1 MFWQEEV
8 SPTAV
13 KLSLEVVD
21 LMFDI
26 YCQCLPVDHAYA
38 LSQTIQDS
46 LPWFEQEPQAG
57 LHLIHGAE
65 SGNGWYRPDDQNE
78 LLYLSR
84 RTKLTL
90 RLPQYRLAA
99 ARALTNQ
106 NLDIAG
112 YSLTVGKAVEK
123 PLNPLSVVWARH
135 VIAEPEQNEEL
146 FLEQAVTQLQALGI
160 PCRKALCGKTHYFKL
175 PRGELFTRSL
185 MVADLKPEDSLVLQ
199 QHGLGKG
206 RKMGCGLFIPHKDIK
221 PVNQDK
227 S

>member
-8 SPTAV
+8 SPTTS
-13 KLSLEVVD
+13 KLSLEIVD
-21 LMFDI
+21 LVFDI
-26 YCQCLPVDHAYA
+26 HCQCLPVDHAYA
-38 LSQTIQDS
+38 LSQAVQNS

-65 SGNGWYRPDDQNE
+65 SGNGWYRPDDQDE

-90 RLPQYRLAA
+90 RLPQHRIAA
-99 ARALTNQ
+99 AQALTHQ

-112 YSLTVGKAVEK
+112 YSLTVGKAVIK

-135 VIAEPEQNEEL
+135 VVAEPEQDEEL
-146 FLEQAVTQLQALGI
+146 FLEQAVTQIQSLGI
-160 PCRKALCGKTHYFKL
+160 PCRKALCGKTHHFKL
-175 PRGELFTRSL
+175 PAGELFTRSL
-185 MVADLKPEDSLVLQ
+185 MVADLKPEDSLILQ
-199 QHGLGKG
+199 QQGLGKE

-221 PVNQDK
+221 PVNLDK
-227 S
+227 N